1 MIGIALVL
9 LALAAA
15 PPQERDPEEE
25 AAIRLARETLA
36 EELSIDADALEEE
49 GVAVA
54 TWPDA
59 SLGCPRPGAVYAQ
72 VVTQGF
78 RVVLKANGERYDVRV
93 AGSRALVC
101 RRLSKPATGA
111 VLEDVK
117 AAARIH
123 DRARRELAARL
134 GVAETAVA
142 VTLIRPVTWPREG
155 AGCTPLG
162 PAEAPEGV
170 RGFLVTLE
178 HKGRSYLYRAEGDTV
193 LPCPDGDEAKP
204 R

>member
-1 MIGIALVL
+1 MTAIALAL

-15 PPQERDPEEE
+15 LQEHDPEEE
-25 AAIRLARETLA
+25 AAVRLARETLA
-36 EELSIDADALEEE
+36 EELSTDVAALEED
-49 GVAVA
+49 GVAEA

-59 SLGCPRPGAVYAQ
+59 SLGCPQPGAVYAQ
-72 VVTQGF
+72 VLTRGF

-134 GVAETAVA
+134 GVAETAVT

-155 AGCTPLG
+155 AGCTPLD
-162 PAEAPEGV
+162 PPEAAEGV

-178 HKGRSYLYRAEGDTV
+178 HEGRSYLYRAEGDTV
-193 LPCPDGDEAKP
+193 RPCPDVDKAKP